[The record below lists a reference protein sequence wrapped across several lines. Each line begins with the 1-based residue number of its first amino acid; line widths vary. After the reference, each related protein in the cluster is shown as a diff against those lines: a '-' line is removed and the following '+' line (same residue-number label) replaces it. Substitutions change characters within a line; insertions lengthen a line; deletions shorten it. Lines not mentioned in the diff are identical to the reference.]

1 MGRRV
6 IILCTALLFGIAV
19 IYISSL
25 YTLHTANTALQVEL
39 SELQEQIRQ
48 NEAEIARLDAEWADT
63 RSRVTMALESFD
75 SLYGM
80 TDEIYKAARGNLFDW
95 GEIAPEMEGE

>member
-6 IILCTALLFGIAV
+6 ISLCFLLLLGIAIAN
-19 IYISSL
+19 IYSL

-48 NEAEIARLDAEWADT
+48 NDAEIDRLNAEWADT
-63 RSRVTMALESFD
+63 RDRITMALESFD

-80 TDEIYKAARGNLFDW
+80 TDEIHEMLRSSVFRWSELL
-95 GEIAPEMEGE
+95 PELEGE